1 MFNDV
6 KSEFVQL
13 GDGVD
18 PETIP
23 GRYKAYY
30 DRASEMFRRFG
41 HFKGADDLHPN
52 VWPMLCLLADQQKRI
67 EDLESR
73 VFAHEDTPAKARPV
87 EAPDPRAPDGKP
99 KLDMRTR
106 QGRASKE
113 AQPVG
118 A

>member
-52 VWPMLCLLADQQKRI
+52 VWPMLCLLADQQQRI

-73 VFAHEDTPAKARPV
+73 IFAREDTR
-87 EAPDPRAPDGKP
+87 KP
-99 KLDMRTR
+99 SIDLRTR
-106 QGRASKE
+106 EGRALKE